1 MFTCEGPILP
11 YVEEV
16 GTSQQKED
24 DSYICPMFTC
34 EGPILPNVEEVGSS
48 QQKEDDC
55 GNQQDDRDLNL
66 QGQKRVH
73 KLF

>member
-34 EGPILPNVEEVGSS
+34 EGPILPNVEELGTSK
-48 QQKEDDC
+48 QKEDD
-55 GNQQDDRDLNL
+55 GYVQSLPVRVQSSHML
-66 QGQKRVH
+66 KR
-73 KLF
+73 